1 MTQLTLLRT
10 RRFAALFWTQFL
22 GAFNDN
28 LFKNAL
34 VILVTYKALGVWGL
48 APQEVVAASGGLFI
62 LPFFLFSATAG
73 QLADRFPKPR
83 LVHWVKGAEI
93 AFMAVAAVGFL
104 TERIGLLLVTLFLMG
119 LHSTFFGPVK
129 YSILPQL
136 LDEDELVGGN
146 ALVETGTFLAILLG
160 TIAGGVLVAQ
170 GESGLRWLGITLI
183 GVAILGLL
191 ASLRIPPLPA
201 ENPTLPIAWNPVR
214 PTLET
219 YAITRRNRTVFLSI
233 LGISWF
239 WFFGAALL
247 ALLPSYTKD
256 VLHANEHVVTLF
268 LALFCI
274 GIAAGSL
281 LCERL
286 SDRKLELGLVP
297 FGSIGMSVF
306 AFDLFL
312 ASAPP
317 ATALDAAAGIGS
329 FVTTAGGLR
338 IMVDL
343 ALLATSSGFFIVPL
357 YTLVQQRSEA
367 AARSRIIAGNNILG
381 AFFMV
386 LSSLMLIGLHA
397 AGVSIPRTFLVLAIL
412 NGAVAVYIYQI
423 IPEFLLRF
431 VAWILAHLLYRLRT
445 VGREHIPMEGPAVL
459 VCNHVSLIDW
469 LVIASA
475 CKRPV
480 RFVMY
485 HGFLE
490 LPLVGWLFR
499 DAKVIP
505 IAPARES
512 AETLDAAY
520 DQIARELE
528 DGEIVCIFPE
538 GKLTAD
544 GKMNP
549 FRPGIER
556 IVQRT
561 PVAVIPMA
569 LEGLW
574 GSFFSRRYGRAM
586 RKPFRRVWSRITLV
600 IGSPVAPE
608 AATADSLAEHVAR
621 LGGFEP
627 PAAAEERAGSLP
639 LQPHAQARQPLSQE

>member
-1 MTQLTLLRT
+1 MSQLRLLH
-10 RRFAALFWTQFL
+10 RRGFGALFWTQFL

-34 VILVTYKALGVWGL
+34 VILVTYRALGVWGL
-48 APQEVVAASGGLFI
+48 APQEVVAASGGIFI

-93 AFMAVAAVGFL
+93 AFMIVAAVGFL
-104 TERIGLLLVTLFLMG
+104 TARLGLLLVTLFLMG
-119 LHSTFFGPVK
+119 LHSSVFGPVK

-136 LDEDELVGGN
+136 LEEDELVGGN

-160 TIAGGVLVAQ
+160 TIAGGVLIAQ
-170 GESGLRWLGITLI
+170 GEIGLRWLSVALI
-183 GVAILGLL
+183 GVAVLGLA
-191 ASLRIPPLPA
+191 ASLRIPPLRA
-201 ENPTLPIAWNPVR
+201 ENPSLAVAWNPVR

-219 YAITRRNRTVFLSI
+219 YAITRRNRTIFLSI

-247 ALLPSYTKD
+247 ALLPAYTKD
-256 VLHANEHVVTLF
+256 VLHGNEHVVTLF

-274 GIAAGSL
+274 GIALGSL

-312 ASAPP
+312 VGAPA
-317 ATALDAAAGIGS
+317 ATAPGPASGIAG
-329 FVTTAGGLR
+329 FATAPSGLR
-338 IMVDL
+338 IMLDL

-357 YTLVQQRSEA
+357 YTLIQQRAEPA
-367 AARSRIIAGNNILG
+367 VRSRIIAGNNILG

-386 LSSLMLIGLHA
+386 LSSLLLIALHA
-397 AGVSIPRTFLVLAIL
+397 GGFTIPQMFLVLAIL
-412 NGAVAVYIYQI
+412 NGAVAFSIYQI

-431 VAWILAHLLYRLRT
+431 VAWILTHVLYRLRT
-445 VGREHIPMEGPAVL
+445 VGREQIPMAGPAIL
-459 VCNHVSLIDW
+459 VCNHVSLVDLLI
-469 LVIASA
+469 IAGA

-480 RFVMY
+480 RFVMH
-485 HGFLE
+485 HGFLA

-512 AETLDAAY
+512 VATLDAAY
-520 DQIARELE
+520 DRIARELAA
-528 DGEIVCIFPE
+528 GEIVCVFPE
-538 GKLTAD
+538 GRLTTD
-544 GKMNP
+544 GRMNP

-556 IVQRT
+556 IVERT
-561 PVAVIPMA
+561 PVPVIPMA
-569 LEGLW
+569 LKGLW
-574 GSFFSRRYGRAM
+574 GSFFSRRHGRAM

-600 IGSPVAPE
+600 IGAPVAPAQVTATGL
-608 AATADSLAEHVAR
+608 AAHVAR
-621 LGGFEP
+621 LGGLDAPGAAAAP
-627 PAAAEERAGSLP
+627 PAR
-639 LQPHAQARQPLSQE
+639 

>member
-1 MTQLTLLRT
+1 MTQLALLRT
-10 RRFAALFWTQFL
+10 RRFGAMFWTQFL

-34 VILVTYKALGVWGL
+34 VILVTYRALGVWGL

-73 QLADRFPKPR
+73 QLADRVQKPR
-83 LVHWVKGAEI
+83 LVHWIKGAEI
-93 AFMAVAAVGFL
+93 AFMAVAALGFL
-104 TERIGLLLVTLFLMG
+104 SERLSLLLVTLFLMG

-136 LDEDELVGGN
+136 LDDDELVGGN
-146 ALVETGTFLAILLG
+146 ALIETGTFLAILIG
-160 TIAGGVLVAQ
+160 TIAGGILVAQ
-170 GESGLRWLGITLI
+170 DEAGLRWLSIAI
-183 GVAILGLL
+183 VGVAGMGLL
-191 ASLRIPPLPA
+191 ASLLIPPLPA
-201 ENPTLPIAWNPVR
+201 ENPSLAIAWNPVR

-219 YAITRRNRTVFLSI
+219 YAIVRRNRTVFLSI

-239 WFFGAALL
+239 WFFGASLL

-274 GIAAGSL
+274 GIALGSL

-312 ASAPP
+312 IGAPDEM
-317 ATALDAAAGIGS
+317 ALGPAAGIAS
-329 FVTTAGGLR
+329 FVAAPGGLR
-338 IMVDL
+338 IMIDL

-367 AARSRIIAGNNILG
+367 ASRSRIIAGNNILG
-381 AFFMV
+381 ALFMV

-397 AGVSIPRTFLVLAIL
+397 AGLTIPQTFLVLAVL
-412 NGAVAVYIYQI
+412 NGAVAFYIYQI

-431 VAWILAHLLYRLRT
+431 VAWILAHVLYRLRT

-490 LPLVGWLFR
+490 LPFVGWLFR

-528 DGEIVCIFPE
+528 AGEIVCIFPE

-544 GKMNP
+544 GKLNP
-549 FRPGIER
+549 FRPGIEKV
-556 IVQRT
+556 VQRT
-561 PVAVIPMA
+561 PVPVIPMA
-569 LEGLW
+569 LKGLW
-574 GSFFSRRYGRAM
+574 GSFFSRRHGRAM
-586 RKPFRRVWSRITLV
+586 RKPFRRVWSRVNLM
-600 IGSPVAPE
+600 IGPPVRPE
-608 AATADSLAEHVAR
+608 ATTAAALAERVAR
-621 LGGFEP
+621 LGDFEL
-627 PAAAEERAGSLP
+627 PAAAEQSASRVRPQIS
-639 LQPHAQARQPLSQE
+639 